1 MPAKPKKS
9 NQSGR
14 PDNAVRAFKDIEADY
29 KFDPSIFTEDGDRVA
44 AVKYIIDNKLSR
56 VDKTLILIYADCLS
70 FRKMGK
76 RLGFSHTTM
85 RCEVKRIKDLILEE
99 YAKMTKK

>member
-29 KFDPSIFTEDGDRVA
+29 AFDPSIFTEDGDRVS

-85 RCEVKRIKDLILEE
+85 RCEVKRIKDIILEE